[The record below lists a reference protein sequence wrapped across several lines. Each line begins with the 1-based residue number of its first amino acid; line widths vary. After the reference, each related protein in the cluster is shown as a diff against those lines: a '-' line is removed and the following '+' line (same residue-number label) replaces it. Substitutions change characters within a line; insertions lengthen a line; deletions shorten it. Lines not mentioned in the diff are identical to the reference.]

1 MEKKQKDRCEKEGRS
16 ESVEEAG
23 GEVKVGR
30 WKSRKTIE
38 GRANRRRKDSFAA
51 SYEWYR

>member
-23 GEVKVGR
+23 GEFKAGR
-30 WKSRKTIE
+30 WKSRNTI
-38 GRANRRRKDSFAA
+38 GG
-51 SYEWYR
+51 